1 VAVAVVASAQEKE
14 EIVRILAESL
24 LCVLRRYRA
33 SFLTVTGSAG
43 SAVAAEGRE
52 LEELL
57 AVRWIPGGCRRILR
71 ETTNTHQTN
80 QAGTTE
86 QYYSHVRPPRSSDM
100 SQWKAEKSIR

>member
-1 VAVAVVASAQEKE
+1 VAVAVVAAAQEKE

-43 SAVAAEGRE
+43 SAVAAEGRA

-57 AVRWIPGGCRRILR
+57 AVR
-71 ETTNTHQTN
+71 
-80 QAGTTE
+80 
-86 QYYSHVRPPRSSDM
+86 
-100 SQWKAEKSIR
+100 